1 MGGQEWLCHCL
12 FDGAEHFPSSSVPWN
27 QALPSRVG
35 QRRSPVCRLVLS
47 KATWLNTYYRRLG
60 RSDCGEPV
68 TPTRSHIWRV
78 GSQCCLSVAPQ
89 LCASCGSE
97 RAITCAG
104 PHVPSRLSGT
114 AETKCFFFSF
124 FFFPRNCTPSQW
136 PKWCHLFWGEA
147 LLDFCCWG
155 KEVEKKKG
163 H

>member
-1 MGGQEWLCHCL
+1 MGGQEWLCRCL

-27 QALPSRVG
+27 QALPSRVA

-47 KATWLNTYYRRLG
+47 KVTWLNTYYRRLG

-68 TPTRSHIWRV
+68 TPTRSHRWRV

-114 AETKCFFFSF
+114 AETKCFFFF
-124 FFFPRNCTPSQW
+124 FSPVTAPRPSGQNGVICFGE
-136 PKWCHLFWGEA
+136 KLFWIFAVGER
-147 LLDFCCWG
+147 
-155 KEVEKKKG
+155 K
-163 H
+163 